1 MCQYMDMKTSF
12 PGGSYEIPV
21 IKTCDIT
28 AIGLLCASDYGQA
41 GAAATGFSESNTIT
55 YTDTF

>member
-1 MCQYMDMKTSF
+1 MDMKTSF

-28 AIGLLCASDYGQA
+28 AIGLLCASEYGQA
-41 GAAATGFSESNTIT
+41 GAAGATGGYVVEQEGDF
-55 YTDTF
+55 